1 MNSQFVAF
9 AGLGAITLSVI
20 GCFPAAHAGASV
32 DDLALNGTY
41 LATSNGEWAQTNDS
55 YHDEQTVRSTWTI
68 TSTCSDAFHC
78 SGTVS
83 SDQGWT
89 APINK
94 SSTTWT
100 VDRQIPNWEECA
112 DGTAATGRQLYRF
125 WQVVGDS
132 GRYDID
138 NQSSVFAGEDK
149 TIGPTGACGISRILA
164 VKMPF
169 RLEKLA

>member
-1 MNSQFVAF
+1 MNSLFVAS
-9 AGLGAITLSVI
+9 AGLAAFTLSVI
-20 GCFPAAHAGASV
+20 GCFPAPDAGASV

-100 VDRQIPNWEECA
+100 VDRQIPNWEQCA
-112 DGTAATGRQLYRF
+112 DGTAVSGRQLYRF
-125 WQVVGDS
+125 FQVVGDT

-138 NQSSVFAGEDK
+138 NESSVFAGEDK